1 MNKMVRRLLVS
12 ALWLSIACSL
22 PVAAAASEG
31 PVITIPEK
39 SFHFG
44 EFSEMTPVS
53 HDFLVKND
61 GGATLN
67 IKDVQPS

>member
-1 MNKMVRRLLVS
+1 MNKMVRMLLVS

-22 PVAAAASEG
+22 PAAAASEG
-31 PVITIPEK
+31 PVITVPEK

-44 EFSEMTPVS
+44 EFSEVTPVS
-53 HDFLVKND
+53 HDFLVKNN
-61 GGATLN
+61 GRATLN